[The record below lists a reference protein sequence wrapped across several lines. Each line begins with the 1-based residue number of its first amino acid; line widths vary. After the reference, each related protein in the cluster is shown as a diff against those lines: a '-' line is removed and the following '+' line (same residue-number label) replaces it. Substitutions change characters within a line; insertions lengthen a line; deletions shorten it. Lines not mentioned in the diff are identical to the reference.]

1 MLSAGN
7 FTKPQAEDVCDG
19 LEQCGGFFGAHQPTP
34 GSTQWFVFVHGPQWE
49 ETVFPGMDSFVKEY
63 PIWSCQNDVAM
74 CVVSTNKSTISAA
87 TSAASKLSCETDCI
101 SERWTCRDGCRMV
114 NRTRLTQLQ
123 LSQTYHSIEEC
134 QIETNCSSSGWTGEW
149 TVTSGGEYCA
159 LLTDDAGNLC
169 VQDTSGDY
177 GDGEDLWFRFCRCRE
192 TGQNGVAAVITRLLR
207 LRLPPSPCSTGNT
220 KVLWY
225 RIIHRCVPA
234 LLASDRDHDIR
245 VPLWWNGNGG

>member
-1 MLSAGN
+1 
-7 FTKPQAEDVCDG
+7 
-19 LEQCGGFFGAHQPTP
+19 
-34 GSTQWFVFVHGPQWE
+34 
-49 ETVFPGMDSFVKEY
+49 MDSFVKEY

-169 VQDTSGDY
+169 VQDTSGNY
-177 GDGEDLWFRFCRCRE
+177 GDGEDCGFDFV
-192 TGQNGVAAVITRLLR
+192 GAARLVRTEWQLSSQGSCGYDYLQVQHR
-207 LRLPPSPCSTGNT
+207 KHIDAGMD
-220 KVLWY
+220 